1 MINWYCPQ
9 GDTNNTYLMR
19 YDERGENNDNDKKS
33 NKRAEAVKRSNR

>member
-19 YDERGENNDNDKKS
+19 YDERGEKHEKTYIRTDVSDGIS
-33 NKRAEAVKRSNR
+33 I

>member
-19 YDERGENNDNDKKS
+19 YYGGKNNEDDKREYYR
-33 NKRAEAVKRSNR
+33 NL